1 MPASRYIFG
10 TLPWYSVLVASG
22 ICAAILWAMHEEKRM
37 HLPKDTVIDLA
48 LCLIP
53 CGIIGARLY
62 YVIFAWDTF
71 ASNPLSVFAIWN
83 GGLAI
88 YGGIIGGVLAA
99 ILFSRRKHI
108 SLLKLLDMVAPGVL
122 LAQAIG
128 RWGNFFNMEAYGLEI
143 TNEACQFFP
152 LAVLIPENGAYV
164 WHMATFFYESLWNFL
179 GFLVLAFTRKK
190 MRRDGDIL
198 CGYLVIYGG
207 GRLIIEGLRLDSLM
221 STGGTVRV
229 SQLLSVCL
237 CLIVCA
243 LFAVRA
249 VGRKPRLLQWL
260 SGIIASAC
268 VLAAWRVL
276 PCPHAP
282 FLGYELVFAVSSV
295 GIAAVSIMLALNA
308 QDTIF
313 HRVRSLLPLI
323 PVIFSLTMRRY
334 LALSGI
340 EQWANDVILC
350 ILLTITLLAGACCF
364 YLIANKS
371 AATGRTGG

>member
-10 TLPWYSVLVASG
+10 SLPWYSVLVVSG

-37 HLPKDTVIDLA
+37 HLPKDTVVDLA
-48 LCLIP
+48 LWLIP
-53 CGIIGARLY
+53 CGVIGARLY
-62 YVIFAWDTF
+62 YVFFAWDTF
-71 ASNPLSVFAIWN
+71 ASNPLSIFAIWN

-99 ILFSRRKHI
+99 ICFSKKKHI
-108 SLLKLLDMVAPGVL
+108 SLLSLLDMVAPGVL

-152 LAVLIPENGAYV
+152 LAVLIPENGTYV

-179 GFLVLAFTRKK
+179 GFLFLAFTRKK
-190 MRRDGDIL
+190 ARRSGDIL

-221 STGGTVRV
+221 TSGGTARI

-243 LFAVRA
+243 LFALRA
-249 VGRKPRLLQWL
+249 IGRKPRLPQWI
-260 SGIIASAC
+260 SGIATAAC
-268 VLAAWRVL
+268 VLVAWLML
-276 PCPHAP
+276 PVPHAA
-282 FLGYELVFAVSSV
+282 FTGYEMVFAVSSI
-295 GIAAVSIMLALNA
+295 GIAAVSIMLAMK
-308 QDTIF
+308 QDGTVFRRI
-313 HRVRSLLPLI
+313 RSLLPLI
-323 PVIFSLTMRRY
+323 PVVFSLIMRRY
-334 LALSGI
+334 LALFAI
-340 EQWANDVILC
+340 EQWANDVVLC
-350 ILLTITLLAGACCF
+350 ILLTITLLTGTGCF
-364 YLIANKS
+364 YLIANRS
-371 AATGRTGG
+371 AADRTGD